1 MSFHPNDV
9 VRRGRAA
16 TVIVCGVLVFLLSAF
31 FRAQVI
37 RNQDALLQSEEN
49 RLRQIPTAAPR
60 GRILDRHGKP
70 IAENVV
76 GYSVALLPQSTRA
89 EDSLRATLDR
99 LRGTIQLTS
108 KQYQDAIKRFRHDQ
122 TRPTVIIQDASFDV
136 ISVLEE
142 HHMEFPNLII
152 QSAPKRIYP
161 DGEAVGAFVGY
172 ISEINEGELEK
183 MAALGYKPGQLV
195 GKQGLEKQYE
205 QELRGREG
213 VQFVEV
219 DARNRIVSNGQA
231 RESITPEEGPPL
243 YTNID
248 LDLQEYIHSLFADT
262 LAAAAIAMVP
272 QTGEVLAIY
281 SSPAIDPNRFVGG
294 VPASYYDSLNADPRR
309 PLYNKALQAIQPPGS
324 TFKLATSVMALEDSL
339 ITFDS
344 HMPQSCNGY
353 YYFGNRA
360 WRCWKKEGHGSLN
373 LTQAIAQSCDV
384 YFYQLG
390 QRINL
395 SRLVAGGL
403 SLGFGDRTGI
413 DVPEES
419 RPRYP
424 NSYPAYFNQKYGAN
438 GWTAGATELNM
449 AIGQGENA
457 QTVISMAR
465 FYSALAT
472 DGREPTPMI
481 RRGAPKLS
489 PAITLSSDEM
499 KLLRKAMTGV
509 VSAGGTAAGAAIRG
523 VSIAGKTGT
532 AQTLRF
538 DKNGKPL
545 YWAWFA
551 GMAPADNPQVVVV
564 VMVPDVTFEG
574 ATSAQFATKII
585 AHYLHAQIN
594 NAIENTG

>member
-16 TVIVCGVLVFLLSAF
+16 SVIVCGVLVFLLSAF

-76 GYSVALLPQSTRA
+76 GYSVALLAQS
-89 EDSLRATLDR
+89 EDTLRATLNR
-99 LRGTIQLTS
+99 LRTTIQLTN
-108 KQYQDAIKRFRHDQ
+108 KQYQDAIKRYRRDQ
-122 TRPTVIIQDASFDV
+122 ARPTVIIQDASFDV
-136 ISVLEE
+136 VSVLEE
-142 HHMEFPNLII
+142 HHMDFPSLII

-183 MAALGYKPGQLV
+183 MSSEGYKPGQLV
-195 GKQGLEKQYE
+195 GKQGLEKEYE
-205 QELRGREG
+205 RQLRGREG

-219 DARNRIVSNGQA
+219 DARNRIVSTGRA
-231 RESITPEEGPPL
+231 RESITPQEGPTL

-262 LAAAAIAMVP
+262 LAAAAVAMIP

-294 VPASYYDSLNADPRR
+294 VPASYYDSLQNDPRH

-324 TFKLATSVMALEDSL
+324 TFKLAVSAMALEDSL

-344 HMPQSCNGY
+344 HMPEPCTGF
-353 YYFGNRA
+353 YYFGNRV

-373 LTQAIAQSCDV
+373 LSQAIAQSCDV

-390 QRINL
+390 QRLTL

-413 DVPEES
+413 DLPEEN

-424 NSYPAYFNQKYGAN
+424 NSYPEYFNQRYGPN

-457 QTVISMAR
+457 QTVINMAR

-481 RRGAPKLS
+481 RRGKPKYTPAIDLS
-489 PAITLSSDEM
+489 PDQM
-499 KLLRKAMTGV
+499 QLLRKAMTGV
-509 VSAGGTAAGAAIRG
+509 VAAGGTAAGAAIRG
-523 VSIAGKTGT
+523 VSVAGKTGT
-532 AQTLRF
+532 AQTLRY

-551 GMAPADNPQVVVV
+551 GMAPADNPQIVVV

-585 AHYLHAQIN
+585 AHYLHVQIN

>member
-16 TVIVCGVLVFLLSAF
+16 SVIVCGVLVFLLSAF

-60 GRILDRHGKP
+60 GRILDRYGKP

-76 GYSVALLPQSTRA
+76 GYSVALLAQS
-89 EDSLRATLDR
+89 EDTLRATLNR
-99 LRGTIQLTS
+99 LRTTIQLTS
-108 KQYQDAIKRFRHDQ
+108 KQYQDAIKRYRRDQ

-136 ISVLEE
+136 VSVLEE
-142 HHMEFPNLII
+142 HHMDFPSLII

-172 ISEINEGELEK
+172 ISEINESELEK
-183 MAALGYKPGQLV
+183 MASEGYKPGQLV

-205 QELRGREG
+205 RELRGREG

-219 DARNRIVSNGQA
+219 DARNRIVSTGRA
-231 RESITPEEGPPL
+231 RESITPQEGPPL

-262 LAAAAIAMVP
+262 LPAAAVAMIP

-294 VPASYYDSLNADPRR
+294 VPASYYDSLNSDPRR

-344 HMPQSCNGY
+344 HMPQPCTGF
-353 YYFGNRA
+353 YYFGNRV
-360 WRCWKKEGHGSLN
+360 WHCWKKEGHGNLN
-373 LTQAIAQSCDV
+373 LMQAIAQSCDV

-390 QRINL
+390 QRITL

-413 DVPEES
+413 DLPEEN
-419 RPRYP
+419 RPRFP
-424 NSYPAYFNQKYGAN
+424 NSYPEYFNQRYGPN
-438 GWTAGATELNM
+438 GWTVGSTELNM

-457 QTVISMAR
+457 QTVINMAR

-481 RRGAPKLS
+481 KRGTPKLS
-489 PAITLSSDEM
+489 PAINLSPDQM
-499 KLLRKAMTGV
+499 QLLRKAMTGV
-509 VSAGGTAAGAAIRG
+509 VAAGGTAAGAAIRG
-523 VSIAGKTGT
+523 VSVAGKTGT
-532 AQTLRF
+532 AQTLRY

-551 GMAPADNPQVVVV
+551 GMAPADNPQIVVVT
-564 VMVPDVTFEG
+564 MAPDVTFEG
-574 ATSAQFATKII
+574 STMAQFATKII
-585 AHYLHAQIN
+585 AHYLHVQIN
-594 NAIENTG
+594 NTIENTG